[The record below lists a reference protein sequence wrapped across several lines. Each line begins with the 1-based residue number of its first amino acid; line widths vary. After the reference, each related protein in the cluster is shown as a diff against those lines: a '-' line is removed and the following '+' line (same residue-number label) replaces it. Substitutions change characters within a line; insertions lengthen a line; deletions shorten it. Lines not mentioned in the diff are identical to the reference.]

1 MNDLAK
7 ANSPMYPMSDIE
19 QMATIM
25 AKSRMFGFRNIEEA
39 ISLMLM
45 AQAEGMHPAKA
56 AQRYHVIQGR
66 PALKAE
72 AMLAGFQ
79 AAGGRIK
86 VDEKTDT
93 RVAVWFSH
101 PTACPEPVLIDW
113 TMDRAKNA
121 GLTGKDT
128 WNKYPR
134 QMLYARVVSEGVRT
148 CYPGVLNGM
157 YTPEEVVEFDDGPR
171 ESSTFR
177 SAPPHISKAEVLASE
192 LKSRPDGEDTPNI
205 KVSPEQPEKT
215 RGSKTDVIERI
226 KRATTE
232 SGIGRIVSKQYKEH
246 TFTKSER
253 DEIEAA
259 AEYKIDM
266 ITASAAEGGQDDDH
280 SDTKEF

>member
-1 MNDLAK
+1 MNDLMK
-7 ANSPMYPMSDIE
+7 TSSPMYPMSDIE

-39 ISLMLM
+39 ISLMLL

-72 AMLAGFQ
+72 SMLAGFQ
-79 AAGGRIK
+79 AAGGKIA

-113 TMDRAKNA
+113 TMDRAKKA

-148 CYPGVLNGM
+148 CYPGVLDGM
-157 YTPEEVVEFDDGPR
+157 YTPEEVAEF
-171 ESSTFR
+171 S
-177 SAPPHISKAEVLASE
+177 
-192 LKSRPDGEDTPNI
+192 DTPMPASVTGTVIGSDVPHVTKSDAIADKIESKPSVETTSDGKKLFNGKELGNHFEVI
-205 KVSPEQPEKT
+205 ARIAEAKT
-215 RGSKTDVIERI
+215 SKTAKTAVT
-226 KRATTE
+226 KA
-232 SGIGRIVSKQYKEH
+232 YKKYAFSPSH
-246 TFTKSER
+246 RK
-253 DEIEAA
+253 EIDNALA
-259 AEYKIDM
+259 IHCGNLDSL
-266 ITASAAEGGQDDDH
+266 SAQG
-280 SDTKEF
+280 